1 MTGGT
6 GKIVGLFGGSFN
18 PPHAA
23 HQLVALYC
31 LETQPIDEIWFLP
44 VYDHVFGKNLAPFA
58 DRMRMCERATEALG
72 TRARVC
78 ADEENLAK
86 APGFVGSRTLDLL
99 EHLGRVHPTTR
110 FRLIV
115 GTDIL
120 AETHKWH
127 RWDDVVAAAP
137 LIVVGRTGHAVPAGS
152 TVTGLAMP
160 EVSSTAIRAAL
171 AGLTPDAREA
181 LSRGEQPAEVGA
193 LPSLLPASVL
203 RYIAERDLYS

>member
-18 PPHAA
+18 PPHVA

-31 LETQPIDEIWFLP
+31 LETQPIDELWFVP
-44 VYDHVFGKNLAPFA
+44 VYTHVFGKDLAPYA
-58 DRMRMCERATEALG
+58 DRIAMCELATGALGPRATVS
-72 TRARVC
+72 RA
-78 ADEENLAK
+78 EEDLARQ
-86 APGFVGSRTLDLL
+86 PGFAGSRTLDLIRFL
-99 EHLGRVHPTTR
+99 SDRHPAAS

-120 AETHKWH
+120 AEADKWH

-137 LIVVGRTGHAVPAGS
+137 LIVVGRTGHPVPAGS
-152 TVTGLAMP
+152 TVTGVTMP

-171 AGLTPDAREA
+171 AGAGDA
-181 LSRGEQPAEVGA
+181 S
-193 LPSLLPASVL
+193 SLLPASVL
-203 RYIAERDLYS
+203 RYIAERGLYS